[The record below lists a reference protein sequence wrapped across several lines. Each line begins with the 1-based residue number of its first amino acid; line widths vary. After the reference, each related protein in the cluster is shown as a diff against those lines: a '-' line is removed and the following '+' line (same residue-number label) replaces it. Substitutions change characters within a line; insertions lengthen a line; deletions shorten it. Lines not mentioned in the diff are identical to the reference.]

1 MANGNY
7 PERSNRKRTASYV
20 LFGLSALLILLLA
33 ITPSRKFIYGIFGYA
48 VYAYLP
54 IMVVSAVLLFT
65 GHAPTAKP
73 GHIAV
78 YIATFI
84 MAVATL
90 HIGLSADL
98 ISAGDY
104 LGATYASGTVGGVLI
119 GLIAALL
126 KLICVDNYGWM
137 LAVSFVITALLALVA
152 IYPLIVNISGRAGGK
167 RVKRHERPK
176 ESTAKA
182 PSFERPQPYVP
193 KNQSGPYDI
202 VVDDDSRQTYD
213 LSGTSGTHPAILEE
227 PRIPQP
233 SSYKGRGAELLF
245 GKDPVYPDP
254 RSERKSTSPY
264 AALDSLGQED
274 FNRAITNQERRRLFE
289 ENLGRKSDAE
299 EYDERFGGSKLDG
312 GYAAPRNVNVDSQY
326 GVATDRVVPNAGA
339 LYEPQTPAY
348 TNNYNSE
355 YATASTYGQAR
366 EPQTSNT
373 YPSTASYGN
382 TYAKEPVRPTP
393 SPAQETRKEP
403 EKFKDRASMIDF
415 IRRPIST
422 DEYGGMNIVREL
434 PSDNE
439 AETAQTAVN
448 ASSDR
453 SDNDYGYTTLPSEAP
468 VAPVVTAPVAPVPV
482 TPVTPAPAP
491 SNAGYTAEPSPKK
504 PVYSSNAMR
513 KEEEPELARQARMA
527 DAAQKREAE
536 SRESTPAP
544 VQKKPYVPKPYVAP
558 PYELLRDY
566 GDGCGTFP
574 PDYEE
579 VKSKLEMTME
589 EFNVPATVE
598 KAVRGPSF
606 TMYYLKLGPGY
617 KINKITSLKE
627 NLKMRL
633 RVKNLRILAP
643 IEGCDN
649 FGIELP
655 NEKRDRVGLRSI
667 LCSKE
672 FNEKNS
678 GIQVAFGKTLDG
690 DSYVA
695 DLAKMPH
702 LLVAG
707 ATGTGKS
714 VFLNALITSIL
725 FKYSPEEVRMIL
737 IDPKRVELSVYRGL
751 PNLLIKETIKEPKH
765 SVNVLKWLTQEM
777 DRRYAFF
784 EEKGC
789 ANIDQYNSLYR
800 QPDEP
805 KMYRIVLI
813 VDEMADLMM
822 KSKDNTVE
830 ECIVR
835 IAQLAR
841 ACGIHMVIATQRP
854 IVKVITGLIKGNILH
869 RVAFTV
875 KSNQDSR
882 VILDDGGAE
891 ELLGLGD
898 MLYSFPSNLVR
909 IQGALVEIDE
919 IKAVCDFIRANN
931 EGDFDEELVKIV
943 TYEPPKPETPEEKSQ
958 AREEERDA
966 DFERLLRKILKSF
979 ILEQRASVSSAQASH
994 HVGYIKAR
1002 KLIDAMTERG
1012 FLSKGDGAKPRDI
1025 LITLDQYYEI
1035 FGKDGDA
1042 DINQPEDDSSDDE

>member
-20 LFGLSALLILLLA
+20 LFGISALLILLLC
-33 ITPSRKFIYGIFGYA
+33 ITPTRRFVYGVFGYA

-54 IMVVSAVLLFT
+54 MMVLSAILLYS
-65 GHAPTAKP
+65 GRAPTVKP
-73 GHIAV
+73 ARFAL
-78 YIATFI
+78 YIALFI

-90 HIGLSADL
+90 HIGLSGGL
-98 ISAGDY
+98 LGENDY
-104 LGATYASGTVGGVLI
+104 LSATYATNTVGGVTI
-119 GLIAALL
+119 GLIAALF
-126 KLICVDNYGWM
+126 KIICVDDYAWM
-137 LAVSFVITALLALVA
+137 LAVSFVVTALLGLVA
-152 IYPLIVNISGRAGGK
+152 IYPLVAVWSERSGGSRGK
-167 RVKRHERPK
+167 KPSSATSRPK
-176 ESTAKA
+176 HATREVSVR
-182 PSFERPQPYVP
+182 ERNVPVKTTTEREREVVSSVPEVSPDIYNVTGTQGTRTTILDDPATPQY
-193 KNQSGPYDI
+193 
-202 VVDDDSRQTYD
+202 SR
-213 LSGTSGTHPAILEE
+213 
-227 PRIPQP
+227 
-233 SSYKGRGAELLF
+233 YKGRGADILF
-245 GKDPVYPDP
+245 GDDPYYEDKT
-254 RSERKSTSPY
+254 ERKSTSPY
-264 AALDSLGQED
+264 ATLDTLGQD
-274 FNRAITNQERRRLFE
+274 RINRAITNQERIRLFN

-299 EYDERFGGSKLDG
+299 EYDERFGNGQLDG
-312 GYAAPRNVNVDSQY
+312 AYASSRNPDPMAQY
-326 GVATDRVVPNAGA
+326 GVKTERFVPDASE
-339 LYEPQTPAY
+339 LYEPRRDTYRSEELVSNVNPAY
-348 TNNYNSE
+348 TERNDNP
-355 YATASTYGQAR
+355 YARSAVT
-366 EPQTSNT
+366 
-373 YPSTASYGN
+373 
-382 TYAKEPVRPTP
+382 PVRGGYESEQKSSSDRTVTDVP
-393 SPAQETRKEP
+393 
-403 EKFKDRASMIDF
+403 KDRASMLDYIN
-415 IRRPIST
+415 RPVTT
-422 DEYGGMNIVREL
+422 DEYESMNLFREL
-434 PSDNE
+434 PSERASKRENE
-439 AETAQTAVN
+439 PTPTA
-448 ASSDR
+448 
-453 SDNDYGYTTLPSEAP
+453 
-468 VAPVVTAPVAPVPV
+468 VTAP
-482 TPVTPAPAP
+482 TPVKVAESVVVAKAEERRYTSYDEAPAP
-491 SNAGYTAEPSPKK
+491 VSTARSDVMPAK
-504 PVYSSNAMR
+504 PVYKSEAMR
-513 KEEEPELARQARMA
+513 KETEPELARQARQNEKA
-527 DAAQKREAE
+527 EHIPVKKEEA
-536 SRESTPAP
+536 PAP
-544 VQKKPYVPKPYVAP
+544 QEKKPYVPKPYVAP

-566 GDGCGTFP
+566 GDGCGTVP

-579 VKSKLEMTME
+579 VKYKLEMTME

-598 KAVRGPSF
+598 KAIRGPSF

-633 RVKNLRILAP
+633 MVKNLRILAP

-655 NEKRDRVGLRSI
+655 NSKRDKVGLRSI

-678 GIQVAFGKTLDG
+678 GIQIAFGKTLDG
-690 DSYVA
+690 TAYVA

-714 VFLNALITSIL
+714 VFLNSLITSIL
-725 FKYSPEEVRMIL
+725 FKYSPEDVRMIL

-751 PNLLIKETIKEPKH
+751 PNLLIKETIKESKH
-765 SVNVLKWLTQEM
+765 AVNVLKWLTQEM

-789 ANIDQYNSLYR
+789 ANIDQYNTLYR

-931 EGDFDEELVKIV
+931 EGDFDEEIVKVV
-943 TYEPPKPETPEEKSQ
+943 TYEPPKPETAEEKSQ

-1002 KLIDAMTERG
+1002 KLLDAMTERG

-1025 LITLDQYYEI
+1025 LITLDEYYEI
-1035 FGKDGDA
+1035 FGKDDDA
-1042 DINQPEDDSSDDE
+1042 DINTTEDDSTDDE

>member
-20 LFGLSALLILLLA
+20 LFGISALLILLLC
-33 ITPSRKFIYGIFGYA
+33 ITPSRRFVYGLFGYA

-54 IMVVSAVLLFT
+54 MMVLSAVLLFS
-65 GHAPTAKP
+65 GRAPAVKP
-73 GHIAV
+73 ARFV
-78 YIATFI
+78 LYIALFI

-90 HIGLSADL
+90 HIGLSAEL
-98 ISAGDY
+98 LTESNY
-104 LGATYASGTVGGVLI
+104 LSATYASNTVGGVTI
-119 GLIAALL
+119 GLISALL
-126 KLICVDNYGWM
+126 KLICVDDYAWM
-137 LAVSFVITALLALVA
+137 LAVSFVITALLGLVA
-152 IYPLIVNISGRAGGK
+152 IYPLIAVWSERKGGSSKNKKPASPALRARYGAREVTTRSRSDKVITNTGDREREQEVVSSVPESPQNIYNL
-167 RVKRHERPK
+167 
-176 ESTAKA
+176 T
-182 PSFERPQPYVP
+182 
-193 KNQSGPYDI
+193 
-202 VVDDDSRQTYD
+202 
-213 LSGTSGTHPAILEE
+213 GTQGTHTPILDESVA
-227 PRIPQP
+227 PQYP
-233 SSYKGRGAELLF
+233 KYKGRGAELLF
-245 GKDPVYPDP
+245 GNEPYYDDEKP
-254 RSERKSTSPY
+254 ERKSSSPY
-264 AALDSLGQED
+264 ATLDSLGQD
-274 FNRAITNQERRRLFE
+274 KINRAITNQERLRLFNA
-289 ENLGRKSDAE
+289 NLGPKSDEE
-299 EYDERFGGSKLDG
+299 EYNERFGNGKLDG
-312 GYAAPRNVNVDSQY
+312 QYATPRASDPMVQY
-326 GVATDRVVPNAGA
+326 GAPTERVVPDARG
-339 LYEPQTPAY
+339 LYETPRNSDTYEPSVTPQTP
-348 TNNYNSE
+348 S
-355 YATASTYGQAR
+355 YAETTRADIIQN
-366 EPQTSNT
+366 P
-373 YPSTASYGN
+373 
-382 TYAKEPVRPTP
+382 YARPTVNAENEADQKDSGRVVTDIP
-393 SPAQETRKEP
+393 
-403 EKFKDRASMIDF
+403 KDRASMLDYIT
-415 IRRPIST
+415 RPVT
-422 DEYGGMNIVREL
+422 TAEYENMDLFREL
-434 PSDNE
+434 PSE
-439 AETAQTAVN
+439 RATKRQSEQAP
-448 ASSDR
+448 
-453 SDNDYGYTTLPSEAP
+453 TTVVEPAP
-468 VAPVVTAPVAPVPV
+468 VKVQEPVVPTKAEERRYSSYDE
-482 TPVTPAPAP
+482 APAP
-491 SNAGYTAEPSPKK
+491 VLPERNEVAPAK
-504 PVYSSNAMR
+504 PVYKSEAMR
-513 KEEEPELARQARMA
+513 KETEPELAKQARQTERA
-527 DAAQKREAE
+527 ERTPVKTEEA
-536 SRESTPAP
+536 PAP
-544 VQKKPYVPKPYVAP
+544 AEKKPYVPKPYVAP

-633 RVKNLRILAP
+633 MVKNLRILAP

-655 NEKRDRVGLRSI
+655 NSKRDKVGLRSI

-678 GIQVAFGKTLDG
+678 GIQIAFGKTLDG
-690 DSYVA
+690 TAYVA

-714 VFLNALITSIL
+714 VFLNSLITSIL
-725 FKYSPEEVRMIL
+725 FKYSPEDVRMIL

-751 PNLLIKETIKEPKH
+751 PNLLIKETIKEAKH
-765 SVNVLKWLTQEM
+765 AVNVLKWLTQEM

-789 ANIDQYNSLYR
+789 ANIDQYNTLYR

-931 EGDFDEELVKIV
+931 EGDFDEEIVKVV
-943 TYEPPKPETPEEKSQ
+943 TYEPPKPETAEEKSQ

-1002 KLIDAMTERG
+1002 KLLDAMTERG

-1025 LITLDQYYEI
+1025 LITLDEYYEI
-1035 FGKDGDA
+1035 FGKDDDA
-1042 DINQPEDDSSDDE
+1042 DINTTEDDSTDDE

>member
-20 LFGLSALLILLLA
+20 LFGLSALLILLLC
-33 ITPSRKFIYGIFGYA
+33 ITPTRRFVYGVFGYA

-54 IMVVSAVLLFT
+54 MMILSAILLYS
-65 GHAPTAKP
+65 GRAPTVKP
-73 GHIAV
+73 ARFAL
-78 YIATFI
+78 YIALFI

-90 HIGLSADL
+90 HIGLSGGL
-98 ISAGDY
+98 LTESDY
-104 LGATYASGTVGGVLI
+104 LSATYSANTVGGVTI
-119 GLIAALL
+119 GLIGALF
-126 KLICVDNYGWM
+126 KIICVDDYAWM
-137 LAVSFVITALLALVA
+137 LAVSFVVTALLGLVA
-152 IYPLIVNISGRAGGK
+152 IYPLIAVWSERKGGNRGKKPSSATTRVNHSARDIPSR
-167 RVKRHERPK
+167 ERERRIPAN
-176 ESTAKA
+176 TAT
-182 PSFERPQPYVP
+182 EREREVVSSVP
-193 KNQSGPYDI
+193 EVSPDI
-202 VVDDDSRQTYD
+202 YNVT
-213 LSGTSGTHPAILEE
+213 GTQGTRTTILED
-227 PRIPQP
+227 PVAPPYSR
-233 SSYKGRGAELLF
+233 YKGRGADILF
-245 GKDPVYPDP
+245 GDDPYYDDKT
-254 RSERKSTSPY
+254 ERKSTSPY
-264 AALDSLGQED
+264 ATLDTLGQD
-274 FNRAITNQERRRLFE
+274 KINRAITNQERIRLFN

-299 EYDERFGGSKLDG
+299 EYDERFGNGQLDG
-312 GYAAPRNVNVDSQY
+312 TYASPRNSDPMAQY
-326 GVATDRVVPNAGA
+326 GAKTERFVPDASE
-339 LYEPQTPAY
+339 LYEPRRDTYRQEEPVANPNPAY
-348 TNNYNSE
+348 VERSDNP
-355 YATASTYGQAR
+355 YARSSVTPVRGGY
-366 EPQTSNT
+366 EPEQKSTSNRVIT
-373 YPSTASYGN
+373 DVP
-382 TYAKEPVRPTP
+382 
-393 SPAQETRKEP
+393 
-403 EKFKDRASMIDF
+403 KDRASMLDYIN
-415 IRRPIST
+415 RPVTT
-422 DEYGGMNIVREL
+422 DEYESMNIFREL
-434 PSDNE
+434 PSE
-439 AETAQTAVN
+439 RTQKRESEPTPTAV
-448 ASSDR
+448 
-453 SDNDYGYTTLPSEAP
+453 
-468 VAPVVTAPVAPVPV
+468 
-482 TPVTPAPAP
+482 PAPAP
-491 SNAGYTAEPSPKK
+491 AKVAEPVVSARAEERRYTSYEEAPAPVAEPKEEYRPPVATTRSDVTPAK
-504 PVYSSNAMR
+504 PVYKSEAMR
-513 KEEEPELARQARMA
+513 KETEPELARQARQTEKA
-527 DAAQKREAE
+527 ERTPVKAEEA
-536 SRESTPAP
+536 PAP
-544 VQKKPYVPKPYVAP
+544 AEKKPYVPKPYVAP

-566 GDGCGTFP
+566 GDGCGTVP

-579 VKSKLEMTME
+579 VKYKLEMTME

-598 KAVRGPSF
+598 KAIRGPSF

-633 RVKNLRILAP
+633 MVKNLRILAP

-655 NEKRDRVGLRSI
+655 NSKRDKVGLRSI

-678 GIQVAFGKTLDG
+678 GIQIAFGKTLDG
-690 DSYVA
+690 TAYVA

-714 VFLNALITSIL
+714 VFLNSLITSIL
-725 FKYSPEEVRMIL
+725 FKYSPEDVRMIL

-751 PNLLIKETIKEPKH
+751 PNLLIKETIKESKH
-765 SVNVLKWLTQEM
+765 AVNVLKWLTQEM

-789 ANIDQYNSLYR
+789 ANIDQYNTLYR

-931 EGDFDEELVKIV
+931 EGDFDEEIVKVV
-943 TYEPPKPETPEEKSQ
+943 TYEPPKPETAEEKSQ

-1002 KLIDAMTERG
+1002 KLLDAMTERG

-1025 LITLDQYYEI
+1025 LITLDEYYEI
-1035 FGKDGDA
+1035 FGKDDDA
-1042 DINQPEDDSSDDE
+1042 DVNITEDDSTDDE